1 MKFNLLII
9 TLLLLCNI
17 VFAQPAGYYDAA
29 SGKSGQELK
38 SALNDI
44 ISGHVDFSY
53 SQARYIMNYTDADVN
68 NPNNVIL
75 FYTQRSQDATTYGT
89 GGDYINREH
98 VWAKSHGNFAGIR
111 PMDGDVHNL
120 RPEDGSVNEDKSNKD
135 FGKVQPNG
143 FQHSEATECWYN
155 ENYWEPGPSTKGQ
168 VARIVF
174 YMATRYEGEEGEMD
188 LEALNGITN
197 GSLPTHGD
205 MSALL
210 EWNRQYPP
218 SDFERRRNERIFSI
232 QRNRNPF
239 VDNPEFADLIWA
251 DKSPKNIVITKTI
264 MEPEFPKP
272 GDVVRIE
279 AYVSSG
285 DSIESVKLLFGK
297 SFGSNSDQNDMI
309 FDGEKY
315 YTRFICDEY
324 SPGEML
330 YFRVMAKTSKEETYI
345 NGSVEISKDID
356 KEDITSINTIQGN
369 TDASPYIDSIVTIAG
384 RVNSNFDNSF
394 YIQQGDDTN
403 NGICVFGTLKTGHE
417 GDSIVVTG
425 KVVEYNNLTEMSDV
439 SYFYN
444 FKNNKPVTPV
454 GITVSQIGEQYEGM
468 LVKIDNVTFPQGG
481 VVIPDENS
489 SYNFSDGT
497 GTATLYSRYGS
508 RLVGKKVPKG
518 VTSVTGIVS
527 QFQNTYQILV
537 RDYNDFDVED
547 DKSSPEIVNV
557 SILDKEWITVEFDE
571 AVDKVSSENALNYSF
586 SDNIKVIAAYRYE
599 DGTTVILQIEN
610 LSIGNHTLTINRV
623 SDVLGNEMANKTFD
637 FYSSLTS
644 VNHINANSIRIKQFA
659 SGRQI
664 SIASEN
670 IIDEIKVIDITGRCI
685 YKVTP
690 HAISS
695 DLFLNGLNGVVILK
709 IKSGRGEEIIKKV
722 VIH

>member
-9 TLLLLCNI
+9 VLLLLCNI
-17 VFAQPAGYYDAA
+17 VFAQPAGYYDGA
-29 SGKSGQELK
+29 SGKNGQELK

-53 SQARYIMNYTDADVN
+53 SQARYIINYTDADVN

-120 RPEDGSVNEDKSNKD
+120 RPEDASVNEDKSNKD

-143 FQHSEATECWYN
+143 FKHSEATECWYN

-168 VARIVF
+168 VARIIF

-188 LEALNGITN
+188 LEAVNGITN
-197 GSLPTHGD
+197 GSLSTHGD
-205 MSALL
+205 LSALL

-251 DKSPKNIVITKTI
+251 DKSLKDVVIYKTI

-272 GDVVRIE
+272 GDVVKIT

-297 SFGSNSDQNDMI
+297 SCGSDSGQNDMI

-330 YFRVMAKTSKEETYI
+330 YFRVLAKTSKEETYI
-345 NGSVEISKDID
+345 NGSVEISKNIE
-356 KEDITSINTIQGN
+356 KEDITAIKTIQGN
-369 TDASPYIDSIVTIAG
+369 TDVSPYIDSIVTITG
-384 RVNSNFDNSF
+384 RISSNFDNSF
-394 YIQQGDDTN
+394 YIQQDN
-403 NGICVFGTLKTGHE
+403 NPNSGICVFGTLKTGYI

-425 KVVEYNNLTEMSDV
+425 KVTEYNNLTEMTDV
-439 SYFYN
+439 SYCYN
-444 FKNNKPVTPV
+444 FENNKSADPVE
-454 GITVSQIGEQYEGM
+454 ITVSQIGEKYEGM
-468 LVKIDNVTFPQGG
+468 LVRFNNVTFSDGG
-481 VVIPDENS
+481 VVVPDENS
-489 SYNFSDGT
+489 SYKFTDGT
-497 GTATLYSRYGS
+497 GTSIVYSRYGS
-508 RLVGKKVPKG
+508 RLVGKKLPKG
-518 VTSVTGIVS
+518 VTSITGIVS
-527 QFQNTYQILV
+527 QFQSSYQILV
-537 RDYNDFDVED
+537 RDYKDFEIEED
-547 DKSSPEIVNV
+547 KTSPEIVKV
-557 SILDKEWITVEFDE
+557 TVIDKEWITVEFDE
-571 AVDKVSSENALNYSF
+571 AVDKVSSENILNYIF
-586 SDNIKVIAAYRYE
+586 SDDIKVVAAYRYDE
-599 DGTTVILQIEN
+599 GTTVIIQIMN
-610 LSIGNHTLTINRV
+610 LSLGYHTLTINGIKDG
-623 SDVLGNEMANKTFD
+623 SGNEMINKSFD
-637 FYSSLTS
+637 FYSSLTNVNSLNESS
-644 VNHINANSIRIKQFA
+644 VRIYHFA
-659 SGRQI
+659 SGNQI
-664 SIASEN
+664 FVDSEN
-670 IIDEIKVIDITGRCI
+670 IIDEIKVFDITGRCI
-685 YKVTP
+685 QKLTP
-690 HAISS
+690 FVKLAE
-695 DLFLNGLNGVVILK
+695 LNINGYNGVVILK
-709 IKSGRGEEIIKKV
+709 IKSTEGEVIIKKV